1 MSQPDMEP
9 MNTTEAEG
17 AIESFLTENPLLE
30 GGEVEE
36 EEALEGEVAT
46 EDEEDDEESSESEEK
61 AESEKETDDEAQES
75 IETLSDLA
83 EALELSEEEVMAN
96 LKTTVKVNGEE
107 MTVTLKEAFDG
118 YQKDADYRQK
128 TTELSIQRRTLEEQT
143 AGARQQLQEQLT
155 QAGQLMQAL
164 QQAVVPD
171 LNPQEMEY
179 LKQADPQSYLIKM
192 QEHQER
198 VNQFNQIRQ
207 QGANQYAQ
215 NQQQLTQQQETQ
227 RQEIMT
233 RAAEEIQVRIPDWGK
248 EVATATDNYLM
259 GEGYGYTAEELSQV
273 IDPRLIEI
281 AHKARLYDEQS
292 KKADIVTKKVK
303 TLPKV
308 QPKGALKSVKAS
320 SGKLKSAKARLR
332 KSGSIDDA
340 ASAVEQLLFNS

>member
-1 MSQPDMEP
+1 MSQPDLEP
-9 MNTTEAEG
+9 MNTTEAEV
-17 AIESFLTENPLLE
+17 AVEAFLTENPLLE

-36 EEALEGEVAT
+36 EEPLEEGVVT
-46 EDEEDDEESSESEEK
+46 DDEETEESLESEEET
-61 AESEKETDDEAQES
+61 ESEKDADDEAQES
-75 IETLSDLA
+75 IETLSELA
-83 EALELSEEEVMAN
+83 EALELPLEDVMAN
-96 LKTTVKVNGEE
+96 LKTSVKVNGEE

-128 TTELSIQRRTLEEQT
+128 TAELSTQRRALEEQT

-171 LNPQEMEY
+171 LNPQEMEF
-179 LKQADPQSYLIKM
+179 LKQTDPQGYLIKM

-215 NQQQLTQQQETQ
+215 NQQQLTQQEQAQ

-233 RAAEEIQVRIPDWGK
+233 RAAEELQVRVPDWSE
-248 EVATATDNYLM
+248 EVKTATDNYLM
-259 GEGYGYTAEELSQV
+259 GEGYGYTAQELAQV

-308 QPKGALKSVKAS
+308 QPKGALKPVKPTS
-320 SGKLKSAKARLR
+320 SKLKSAKARLR

-340 ASAVEQLLFNS
+340 ASAVEQLLFS